1 MNADLQEKLDDL
13 RQDVMRSV
21 RYHDHREGFLK
32 SCHTAVMFLVALS
45 GSYAVVVFGTTMGE
59 YLHPAVKLAPFFVI
73 TALSLLD
80 IVVGFATKAA
90 LHGEFKR
97 KYARVERQMVDV
109 GENAS
114 EEEVARLRK
123 KYLLIEVDE
132 PPVLTVLNCVCHN
145 EVAVIENKADD
156 MVYLSPLQRLLANML
171 DWRPHTVMPAVP
183 KPSARS

>member
-183 KPSARS
+183 KPGARS